1 MRLGCHAFFRAGA
14 GQDLIGDCIGLALNF
29 HCSPLV
35 FADLPMSQ
43 VHDLIR
49 ELIDLKDKWRNG

>member
-1 MRLGCHAFFRAGA
+1 MCLGRNAFFRAGA

-29 HCSPLV
+29 HCSPLA

-43 VHDLIR
+43 IHDLIR
-49 ELIDLKDKWRNG
+49 ELIALKDKNA

>member
-1 MRLGCHAFFRAGA
+1 MCLGVDAFFRAGA

-29 HCSPLV
+29 HCSPMD
-35 FADLPMSQ
+35 FADLPMSA

-49 ELIDLKDKWRNG
+49 EFVAVKDGKNG

>member
-1 MRLGCHAFFRAGA
+1 LDHRRVGADAFFRAGA

-29 HCSPLV
+29 HCSPLE
-35 FADLPMSQ
+35 FADLPMSM

-49 ELIDLKDKWRNG
+49 ELIDFKDR

>member
-1 MRLGCHAFFRAGA
+1 
-14 GQDLIGDCIGLALNF
+14 LIGDCIGLALNF
-29 HCSPLV
+29 HCSPLQ

-49 ELIDLKDKWRNG
+49 ELVAVKDKNA

>member
-1 MRLGCHAFFRAGA
+1 
-14 GQDLIGDCIGLALNF
+14 LIGDCIGLGLNF

-49 ELIDLKDKWRNG
+49 ELIDVKDKWRNG